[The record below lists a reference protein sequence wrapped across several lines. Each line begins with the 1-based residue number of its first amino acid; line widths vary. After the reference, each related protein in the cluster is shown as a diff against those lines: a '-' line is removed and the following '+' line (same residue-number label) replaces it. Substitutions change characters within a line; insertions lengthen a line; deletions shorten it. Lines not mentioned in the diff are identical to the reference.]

1 MPNESSD
8 EMIVKSHIRVA
19 ATTIRWD
26 DPYATQTRAP
36 IPSSYHIFEEAHEL
50 AQCQISQRQHMK
62 KVQNNS
68 E

>member
-8 EMIVKSHIRVA
+8 EMIVKSHIQIA

-26 DPYATQTRAP
+26 DPYATQTRAL
-36 IPSSYHIFEEAHEL
+36 IPSSYHIFEGAHEL
-50 AQCQISQRQHMK
+50 ARYQIFQKQHMK
-62 KVQNNS
+62 KAQNNS